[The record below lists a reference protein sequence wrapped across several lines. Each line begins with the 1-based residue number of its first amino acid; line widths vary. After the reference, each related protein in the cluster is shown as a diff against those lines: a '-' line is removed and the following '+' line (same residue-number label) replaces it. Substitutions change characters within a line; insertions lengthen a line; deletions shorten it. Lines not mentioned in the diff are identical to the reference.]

1 METAITFG
9 LAIHTFLLFLALIG
23 VYFGVKEREKDYLI
37 GFGQIAVYCLVVI
50 TIALLI
56 AEVRG
61 VLTNIIF
68 IP

>member
-23 VYFGVKEREKDYLI
+23 VYFGIKERDKDYII
-37 GFGQIAVYCLVVI
+37 GFGQIALYCIVII
-50 TIALLI
+50 TIALLL